1 MDPLL
6 SGVFPM
12 TVTPLA
18 ADGSVSERELPRVVA
33 FGLDNGC
40 HGIAALGL
48 GGEVDYLE
56 HDERR
61 RIAEVVVDAAA
72 GAPVV
77 VGCSSPDT
85 DLSVELALH
94 AAGAG
99 AAVVMLAP
107 PRRPD
112 WTRAQLHDHY
122 AAVANAIAPLPLM
135 VQDAPAFVG
144 VALDAPFV
152 AALRADCPNVTYA
165 KPESVPAA
173 DRTAELVELG
183 GIHVFAGHGALHYLD
198 ALEAGAH
205 GIIPGCE
212 LPGAYVRIFE
222 DHRAGRVSEARA
234 LFARV
239 LPLVVSQF
247 QTLDLFIAASKTL
260 LVERGVIERADTR
273 SGATISPLARRL
285 LLEHARFA
293 VQ

>member
-1 MDPLL
+1 
-6 SGVFPM
+6 M
-12 TVTPLA
+12 TVTPFA
-18 ADGSVSERELPRVVA
+18 ADGSVAEAELPRVVA
-33 FGLDNGC
+33 FGLEHGC
-40 HGIAALGL
+40 HGISALGL
-48 GGEVDYLE
+48 GGEVDHLRP
-56 HDERR
+56 DERR
-61 RIAEVVVDAAA
+61 RIAEVVVTAAA

-77 VGCSSPDT
+77 IGCSSPET
-85 DLSVELALH
+85 ALSVDLALH
-94 AAGAG
+94 ARECG

-112 WTRAQLHDHY
+112 WSRAELHEHY
-122 AAVANAIAPLPLM
+122 AAVAQAVAPLPLM

-144 VALDAPFV
+144 VALDAEFV
-152 AALRADCPNVTYA
+152 AALRRDCANVTYA

-173 DRTAELVELG
+173 DRTAELVDLG

-212 LPGAYVRIFE
+212 LPAAYVRVFE
-222 DHRAGRVSEARA
+222 EHRAGRVADARA
-234 LFARV
+234 TFARL

-260 LVERGVIERADTR
+260 LVELGVIERPDTR

-293 VQ
+293 GM